1 MFCWCEWGIRCKLG
15 KLKLVFVDEISMV
28 GSCMSNLQ
36 LNRRLKDIK
45 GSEEDFGGVGIIAS
59 LQPVMDG
66 YIFKDVDNSEYGVPA
81 TNLKMYELHEIL
93 RQRESI
99 LFAGI
104 LNRLREGNHTQDDIL
119 KMKETHS
126 TKYPYLSI
134 RCTSLV
140 YTEC

>member
-1 MFCWCEWGIRCKLG
+1 
-15 KLKLVFVDEISMV
+15 
-28 GSCMSNLQ
+28 
-36 LNRRLKDIK
+36 
-45 GSEEDFGGVGIIAS
+45 
-59 LQPVMDG
+59 MDG
-66 YIFKDVDNSEYGVPA
+66 YIFKDVDNSEYGVLA

-119 KMKETHS
+119 KIKETHS